1 MRYNDSLDGFLHGL
15 RVLHAQLSGNEAART
30 SHRSGLKARMKNA
43 VKMVLIIERAEK
55 IKESF
60 PEFLVPLTRLAE
72 LSKVDIHTI
81 FISQSPW
88 EEIKPSMGAA
98 VDPFH
103 LSVRPP
109 SQEDTRRILVSRF
122 PTDADVSAAP
132 HAYHPALA
140 QLYAQ
145 YVDAL
150 CSICTPFTRD
160 PHELSYVAAAQWPSF
175 VAPVLDAQKDANQF
189 HPVPEDVRLR
199 LLRAFLPSFTAA
211 LEALY
216 PRRLH
221 ARTWSQTPDI
231 TDGPES
237 DEKSVEMAIRSLS
250 SLQKYILL
258 AAFLASSNPP
268 RTDMRMFARS
278 RETRSKRRRGGGTR
292 KAPQRSG
299 SAPAKVPQRLAGPA
313 AFPVDRMSA
322 ILAVLLE
329 EYDLETRTISKEFTQ
344 LGEYTEMELVR
355 VHTFGAIAELSAAHL
370 LLRVSL
376 PDRLDGPPMFKC
388 GISYDVAL
396 ALGRELRVPMLDLI
410 WESG

>member
-1 MRYNDSLDGFLHGL
+1 
-15 RVLHAQLSGNEAART
+15 
-30 SHRSGLKARMKNA
+30 
-43 VKMVLIIERAEK
+43 
-55 IKESF
+55 
-60 PEFLVPLTRLAE
+60 
-72 LSKVDIHTI
+72 
-81 FISQSPW
+81 
-88 EEIKPSMGAA
+88 MGAA

-103 LSVRPP
+103 LSVHPP
-109 SQEDTRRILVSRF
+109 SQEGAHLVSCFLSGYKVLATDTRRILVSRF
-122 PTDADVSAAP
+122 PTDGDVSAAP

-150 CSICTPFTRD
+150 CSICTTFTRD
-160 PHELSYVAAAQWPSF
+160 THELSYVAAAQWPSF
-175 VAPVLDAQKDANQF
+175 VAPLLEARRDADQF

-216 PRRLH
+216 PRLMH

-237 DEKSVEMAIRSLS
+237 DEKNVEMAICSLS
-250 SLQKYILL
+250 ILQKYILL

-299 SAPAKVPQRLAGPA
+299 SAPAKVSPTLHSHTQRIDVSMIRYLN
-313 AFPVDRMSA
+313 
-322 ILAVLLE
+322 
-329 EYDLETRTISKEFTQ
+329 
-344 LGEYTEMELVR
+344 
-355 VHTFGAIAELSAAHL
+355 
-370 LLRVSL
+370 VSL
-376 PDRLDGPPMFKC
+376 VLRHSRLT
-388 GISYDVAL
+388 A
-396 ALGRELRVPMLDLI
+396 
-410 WESG
+410 